1 MNKIRIVG
9 YNKDFRADTFVIY
22 AQLNIEDYIH
32 FVGDDFDKFGIQ
44 RKRENHKGYA
54 RLKQDIKDGA
64 IIPPITLA
72 LKPNKVKDFIPL
84 LRAKKTREL
93 QEMLEKASDSIY
105 ILDGLQR
112 THIIKD
118 LQEEGFRFNNEQ
130 QLLIEFWFEEE
141 MGNLIYRLIVLNS
154 GQKPMSMRHQVE
166 LLFMTMQD
174 KLKEDIPGL
183 IMYNERDKRNRSEA
197 NMFPFDRI
205 VSGYHS
211 LLNESPEI
219 NKGKLISDKLDSGKV
234 ITDHEQVILDRY
246 NEYTDYLGKYLKIDR
261 ETYRVY
267 EKFKGFSGAKNWLAD
282 ENVVNG
288 FFAAIGL
295 LSDEPVLKK
304 RVDVALDKLLID
316 LQNSRKGEDPFSLKI
331 YDDLRQNFNPK
342 QFNIGFITRKTVMNS
357 FKEYFQGEGLLSFE
371 KCWNL
376 VNPNK

>member
-1 MNKIRIVG
+1 MHKLNILG
-9 YNKDFRADTFVIY
+9 GNKDNRAKTHVIY
-22 AQLNIEDYIH
+22 ALIKISDYLDFI
-32 FVGDDFDKFGIQ
+32 GDKFDEFGIQ

-54 RLKQDIKDGA
+54 RLKKDIREGA
-64 IIPPITLA
+64 VLPPITLA
-72 LKPNKVKDFIPL
+72 VKPENVRVYSQFINP
-84 LRAKKTREL
+84 AKFNEL
-93 QEMLEKASDSIY
+93 AESLEKDNDIY

-118 LQEEGFRFNNEQ
+118 LKEEGFVFNDEQ
-130 QLLIEFWFEEE
+130 QLMLEFWFEED

-183 IMYNERDKRNRSEA
+183 EMFNEREKKNRTTA

-219 NKGKLISDKLDSGKV
+219 NKGKLISEKLDSGRV
-234 ITDHEQVILDRY
+234 ITDSELVILQRY
-246 NEYTDYLGKYLKIDR
+246 DEYTNYLKKYLKLDKEVFRIYNKYKPL
-261 ETYRVY
+261 T
-267 EKFKGFSGAKNWLAD
+267 SAKNWLAD
-282 ENVVNG
+282 ENIVNS
-288 FFAAIGL
+288 FFASIGV
-295 LSDEPVLKK
+295 LSEEPIFKE
-304 RVDVALDKLLID
+304 RIDRSIDKLIID
-316 LQNSRKGEDPFSLKI
+316 LSEAAEGSDPLYLRK
-331 YDDLRQNFNPK
+331 YDEIRQNFNPK
-342 QFNIGFITRKTVMNS
+342 QFNIGFITRKTVMSCFSEFFRN
-357 FKEYFQGEGLLSFE
+357 EGLLSFE